1 MQNHYLFNKK
11 NEVLLIAIS
20 LISCFMSYAF
30 RHYYIIFTGDFS
42 MRFADPDDYMML
54 VRLRDFFI
62 YGDLSYSLINR
73 VNVPF
78 GTDIYWSRIYDFF
91 LIPVIWFLD
100 LFVNS
105 ISKSIEYVAFFT
117 SPVMKSALSIIIFK
131 FLRKLMAESDAFL
144 GALLFAIIPS
154 LGEISEFGRPDHH
167 MFIMILELMYLYS
180 LSNIIKN
187 NFVCND
193 DYIKSA
199 LISALCVWASIET
212 LPLILLAEAAMFLF
226 FCKNIK
232 ILETLYKKTIITALI
247 IGTIVFFLFPLTLN
261 NIVEFASIS
270 LMAVVAFFCKS
281 KKLHL
286 IVLVTLVLFFI
297 KNDSFAYDKI
307 SIMHFILYLCAS
319 LFLLINIMSFKY
331 VSKHI
336 IKFSLTIGLIFIAVL
351 LYRYPKFLLGIEGE
365 ASDFLRIAWF
375 PKIDDLLSPLSSK
388 FTAGCFCLSS
398 IILFVAVYNKIC
410 VLINKKYENIDVFW
424 WILILLNIAYFFFSC
439 MVCRSITTL
448 VAISLPLI
456 LNLGLSGIAVK
467 CFSRKINICITCL
480 LILIPSTIQK
490 YGAMTIDLMFQYDE
504 FMKMAKNAQNSLRQ
518 KDVIYKFLDNISETP
533 LVIMSDPY
541 LGPKILYKT
550 KHNVVS
556 VPFHSHEKGIISSMI
571 ITMEHSIDE
580 KTTKEVLK
588 TTNTSYVFVEKPI
601 CNCFSPH
608 SNLVKMI
615 EYGHIPPWVE
625 LVDLPIEK
633 SRCILAKID
642 KNEL

>member
-1 MQNHYLFNKK
+1 MQNNYLLNKK
-11 NEVLLIAIS
+11 SEVSLIIIS
-20 LISCFMSYAF
+20 LLSCFMSYAF
-30 RHYYIIFTGDFS
+30 RHYYIIFSGDFS

-62 YGDLSYSLINR
+62 HGDLSYSLINR

-91 LIPVIWFLD
+91 LIPIIWFLD

-105 ISKSIEYVAFFT
+105 ISNSIEYVAFFI
-117 SPVMKSALSIIIFK
+117 SPVIKSALSIVIFK
-131 FLRKLMAESDAFL
+131 FLKKLMTESDAFL

-167 MFIMILELMYLYS
+167 MFIMMLALMYLYS

-187 NFVCND
+187 NFIYNA

-212 LPLILLAEAAMFLF
+212 LPLILLAETAMFLF

-232 ILETLYKKTIITALI
+232 ILEILYKKTIITTLI
-247 IGTIVFFLFPLTLN
+247 IGSIAFFSFPLTIN
-261 NIVEFASIS
+261 HIVEFTAIS
-270 LMAVVAFFCKS
+270 LMAVMTVFCKS
-281 KKLHL
+281 KKLHFILLLAL
-286 IVLVTLVLFFI
+286 ILFFI
-297 KNDSFAYDKI
+297 KKDSFAYDKI
-307 SIMHFILYLCAS
+307 SVMHFILYLCAS

-331 VSKHI
+331 ISKHI
-336 IKFSLTIGLIFIAVL
+336 IKFSLTVGAIFIALL
-351 LYRYPKFLLGIEGE
+351 LYRYPKFLLGIEGG

-375 PKIDDLLSPLSSK
+375 SKIDDLLSPLSSK

-410 VLINKKYENIDVFW
+410 DLINKKYENIDIFW
-424 WILILLNIAYFFFSC
+424 WILILVNIVYFFFSC

-448 VAISLPLI
+448 VAMSLPLI
-456 LNLGLSGIAVK
+456 LNLGLNGITAK

-518 KDVIYKFLDNISETP
+518 KEVIYKFLDKISDAS

-556 VPFHSHEKGIISSMI
+556 VPFHSQEKGIISSMI

-580 KTTKEVLK
+580 KTTKEALK
-588 TTNTSYVFVEKPI
+588 MTNTSYVFVEKPI
-601 CNCFSPH
+601 CNCFFPH

-615 EYGHIPPWVE
+615 EHGHIPPWVE
-625 LVDLPIEK
+625 LMDLPIEK
-633 SRCILAKID
+633 SGCILAKID
-642 KNEL
+642 RNEI